1 LPIYDCRLRVAID
14 AVDKS
19 AIGNWQSAMSLTRTT
34 RRSGLLLIVLGLLGV
49 AFFWVTDPR
58 YGPEVGSGHGWYDP
72 RSWIA
77 AMRGNPTNPID
88 AANEATVATIVG
100 LAGSLFVLLVG
111 LWLLARR
118 AV

>member
-1 LPIYDCRLRVAID
+1 
-14 AVDKS
+14 
-19 AIGNWQSAMSLTRTT
+19 MSLTRTT
-34 RRSGLLLIVLGLLGV
+34 RRSGLLLIVLGLVGV

-58 YGPEVGSGHGWYDP
+58 YGPAVGSGHAWFDP

-88 AANEATVATIVG
+88 AANEASVATIVG
-100 LAGSLFVLLVG
+100 LAGSVFVLLVG